1 MNKGLTRKQLI
12 NQLLNGNM
20 DDIIYI
26 YITDGEDYSVRL
38 TIDYTDDDTISTIEM
53 IKKGE

>member
-1 MNKGLTRKQLI
+1 MKKGLTRKQLI